1 MEFPLKLHEQLQ
13 ILQVHPKVY
22 IPHDRC
28 EAVAVIILLVLLE
41 ASVSVCSAF
50 SVVTSIHL

>member
-28 EAVAVIILLVLLE
+28 EAVAVIILLALLE
-41 ASVSVCSAF
+41 ASVSVCGAF
-50 SVVTSIHL
+50 SAVTSIHL